1 MTGKPTRT
9 PALPTSGH
17 PAATKETP
25 FCQTDAFGQHLF
37 AVCEGV
43 DAGTALSMAASM
55 MRTAHGLL
63 ISELSGDDGP
73 DAAAWLIDAAT
84 AIVDA
89 VNHPGG
95 QL

>member
-9 PALPTSGH
+9 PARPISGR
-17 PAATKETP
+17 PATTQETL
-25 FCQTDAFGQHLF
+25 FCDTGIFGQALF
-37 AVCEGV
+37 TVREGV
-43 DAGTALSMAASM
+43 DADTALSMAASM

-63 ISELSGDDGP
+63 TSELAGDDGP
-73 DAAAWLIDAAT
+73 DAAAWLIDAAA

-95 QL
+95 Q

>member
-9 PALPTSGH
+9 PARPNSGH
-17 PAATKETP
+17 PAATQETP
-25 FCQTDAFGQHLF
+25 FCQTDASGQHLF

-55 MRTAHGLL
+55 LRTAHGLL
-63 ISELSGDDGP
+63 TSEIP
-73 DAAAWLIDAAT
+73 DADGADASAWLIDAA
-84 AIVDA
+84 AALVDA

>member
-9 PALPTSGH
+9 PARPTSGH

-25 FCQTDAFGQHLF
+25 FCQTDAFGQTLF

-63 ISELSGDDGP
+63 TAEITDADGT
-73 DAAAWLIDAAT
+73 DASAWLIDAA
-84 AIVDA
+84 AALVDS

>member
-9 PALPTSGH
+9 PARPISGH
-17 PAATKETP
+17 PATTQETL
-25 FCQTDAFGQHLF
+25 FCQTGAFGEAIF

-43 DAGTALSMAASM
+43 DAATALSIAASM

-63 ISELSGDDGP
+63 TSELSGDDGP

>member
-9 PALPTSGH
+9 PVRSASGR
-17 PAATKETP
+17 PAATQETP

-63 ISELSGDDGP
+63 TSEIPDNDGR
-73 DAAAWLIDAAT
+73 DAAAWMIDAA
-84 AIVDA
+84 AALVES